1 MSGTG
6 YLLGCFIAQE
16 DPYVFCCL
24 YIYIYRELHIYI
36 YIQEYT
42 SSKRIDVL
50 DVSAAIRFAQPTSQ
64 AVGQQEGPLRER
76 TKGAL

>member
-1 MSGTG
+1 MYFVVYT
-6 YLLGCFIAQE
+6 
-16 DPYVFCCL
+16 
-24 YIYIYRELHIYI
+24 YIYIESYIYI